1 MGEIIHSAAFGNL
14 HYTGQ
19 IRSQSVKGLLMRLSS
34 ISNSLA
40 IMILLGCAAGA
51 SSAQENNPQGSYQQT
66 CSGVSVKKGT
76 LYARCQDTNGKS
88 HPAKLSHYEKCSDI
102 ANKNG
107 KLECAGGEEAAA
119 PSQPGGSYTESC
131 KNIRMKGTTLHA
143 VCKSL
148 DGSELPTS
156 LKEAN
161 RCAEGVANIN
171 GILNC
176 EASGV
181 LPPGS
186 YIATCRDVRLQ
197 GSSLSATC
205 NDGKDH
211 WVGTTLRDVQKCG
224 GDIANQNGT
233 LRCTA
238 INREKR

>member
-1 MGEIIHSAAFGNL
+1 
-14 HYTGQ
+14 
-19 IRSQSVKGLLMRLSS
+19 MRLSS
-34 ISNSLA
+34 TLSLFT
-40 IMILLGCAAGA
+40 IMVLLGQA
-51 SSAQENNPQGSYQQT
+51 SGLHAAQETKPEGSYQQT
-66 CSGVSVKKGT
+66 CSDVSVKKET
-76 LYARCQDTNGKS
+76 LYAKCQDAKGKS
-88 HPAKLSHYEKCSDI
+88 HSAKLSHYEKCSDI
-102 ANKNG
+102 ANKDG
-107 KLECAGGEEAAA
+107 RLECAGGPKVAAT
-119 PSQPGGSYTESC
+119 SQPAGSYTDSC
-131 KNIRMKGTTLHA
+131 RNIQMKGTTLHA

-156 LKEAN
+156 LKDAN

-186 YIATCRDVRLQ
+186 YIATCKDVKLQ
-197 GSSLSATC
+197 GSTLSATC

-211 WVGTTLRDVQKCG
+211 WGSASLRDANKCN

>member
-1 MGEIIHSAAFGNL
+1 
-14 HYTGQ
+14 
-19 IRSQSVKGLLMRLSS
+19 MRLTRASS
-34 ISNSLA
+34 FLA
-40 IMILLGCAAGA
+40 MMIFLGCAAGTIT
-51 SSAQENNPQGSYQQT
+51 AQEANPEGSYQQT
-66 CSGVSVKKGT
+66 CSDISVKKGT
-76 LYARCQDTNGKS
+76 LYAKCQDTTGKS
-88 HPAKLSHYEKCSDI
+88 HSAKLSHYEKCSDI
-102 ANKNG
+102 ANKDG
-107 KLECAGGEEAAA
+107 KLECAGGAKGAA
-119 PSQPGGSYTESC
+119 PSQPGGSYTDSC
-131 KNIRMKGTTLHA
+131 KNIQMKGTTLHA

-148 DGSELPTS
+148 DGREMPTS

-176 EASGV
+176 EVSGV

-186 YIATCRDVRLQ
+186 YITTCRDVRLQ
-197 GSSLSATC
+197 GTTLYATC

-211 WVGTTLRDVQKCG
+211 WLSASLRDVQKCN